1 MQLSIPLTLS
11 TLLTLA
17 LSTSLTLYL
26 PAKPNPFTLP
36 PSTHATL
43 SSLHHRH
50 SAPLSSINTF
60 VFHNITPGDSYL
72 VDVYCPGHAYQPLR
86 VDVGADGEL
95 KAWETFRGN
104 DWGNKG
110 EELGVREGGGGKGV
124 ELRALGAKTY
134 FTERPKCQFDFR
146 EARELEEDT
155 QADIDITV
163 SVFTILKNP
172 MILMGLV
179 TMVMFVGMPKLM
191 ENSTASLLPLP
202 SRHKTNQKKLTNPS
216 LFSTVDPEL
225 KAEFEQH
232 QREGPMNAIFGAA
245 SGQNQQQQSPLGNFD
260 MAAYLAG
267 SGKKE
272 GSGSGNGGGKGQG
285 VKR

>member
-1 MQLSIPLTLS
+1 MHLSIPLSLS
-11 TLLTLA
+11 TLVTLA

-26 PAKPNPFTLP
+26 PTKPNPFTLP
-36 PSTHATL
+36 ANTHATL
-43 SSLHHRH
+43 TSLHTRH

-60 VFHNITPGDSYL
+60 VFHNVTPGDSYL
-72 VDVYCPGHAYQPLR
+72 VDVYSPGHAYQPLR
-86 VDVGADGEL
+86 VDVLPDGEI
-95 KAWETFRGN
+95 KAWETFRGG

-110 EELGVREGGGGKGV
+110 EELGVKEGGGGKGV
-124 ELRALGAKTY
+124 ELRALGPKTY
-134 FTERPKCQFDFR
+134 FMERPKFSI
-146 EARELEEDT
+146 L
-155 QADIDITV
+155 
-163 SVFTILKNP
+163 TILKNP

-179 TMVMFVGMPKLM
+179 SMVMFIGMPKLM
-191 ENSTASLLPLP
+191 ENM
-202 SRHKTNQKKLTNPS
+202 
-216 LFSTVDPEL
+216 DPEL

-245 SGQNQQQQSPLGNFD
+245 TGQAQQQQSPLSNFD

-272 GSGSGNGGGKGQG
+272 GSGSGTAQG